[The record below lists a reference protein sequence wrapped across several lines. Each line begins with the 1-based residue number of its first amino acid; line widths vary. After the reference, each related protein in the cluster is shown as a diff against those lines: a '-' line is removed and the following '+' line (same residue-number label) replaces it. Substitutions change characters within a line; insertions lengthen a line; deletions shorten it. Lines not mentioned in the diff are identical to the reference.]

1 MINKKSKIGVT
12 SRTFCK
18 SDYLKK
24 KLLESFS
31 EVKFNKDGIHF
42 NDNDLIN
49 FLNGCEAAIVSGEKL
64 SENVLNNLPDLKLI
78 SKFGVGLDNF
88 DLDFMKKKGIELIYN
103 PGLNASAVAELT
115 LSYLILLLREANFLN
130 RELINGTWSKARYPK
145 ELSESSIGIIG
156 YGQIGKKLVEFL
168 SVHDPEIIVF
178 DPFLKENK
186 NLSSQLE
193 FTSDLNFLLQKSDAV
208 TIHIPL
214 NDSTRNY
221 LGKNELGLM
230 KKGSVLL
237 NLSRGGLISEDEL
250 YNFLL
255 NNHLG
260 AAAFDVFEKE
270 PLINKKLLSLPNFF
284 CTPHIAG
291 TSNKSTNA
299 LGTSAIQGLIKHI
312 K

>member
-1 MINKKSKIGVT
+1 MISKESKIGVT

-18 SDYLKK
+18 SDHLKK
-24 KLLESFS
+24 NLLKSFS
-31 EVKFNKDGIHF
+31 KVKFNKEGIHF
-42 NDNDLIN
+42 NDDDLIN
-49 FLNGCEAAIVSGEKL
+49 FLTGCEAAIVSGENL
-64 SENVLNNLPDLKLI
+64 SENILNNLPDLKVI

-115 LSYLILLLREANFLN
+115 LSYLILLLREANSLN
-130 RELINGTWSKARYPK
+130 RELISGTWSKARHPK

-156 YGQIGKKLVEFL
+156 FGQIGKKLVEFL
-168 SVHDPEIIVF
+168 SIHGPDIIIF
-178 DPFLKENK
+178 DPFLKEDQ
-186 NLSSQLE
+186 NLSSKLE
-193 FTSDLNFLLQKSDAV
+193 LTSDLNFLLQSSDAV

-214 NDSTRNY
+214 NESTRNY
-221 LGKNELGLM
+221 LGKYELGLM

-250 YNFLL
+250 YNSLS

-260 AAAFDVFEKE
+260 AAAFDVFEQE
-270 PLINKKLLSLPNFF
+270 PVINKKLLSLPNFF

-291 TSNKSTNA
+291 TSTKSTNA
-299 LGTSAIQGLIKHI
+299 LGASAIQGLIKHI